1 MSNRKG
7 RTALMHVYTPIIQS
21 SNYVY
26 SQGDKV
32 DVGID
37 KFGDEVRV
45 GSVVISAVGGRVE
58 TYLVKEIKTAGG
70 GGFRFRLSSYKE
82 PDNPKKSISRYSGD
96 VLAVGEGK
104 IVAAKLR
111 DHSFY

>member
-45 GSVVISAVGGRVE
+45 GSVVISAVGGSVE
-58 TYLVKEIKTAGG
+58 TYLVKEIKTAGVVAL
-70 GGFRFRLSSYKE
+70 GFACLHTKNLTTRR
-82 PDNPKKSISRYSGD
+82 R
-96 VLAVGEGK
+96 V
-104 IVAAKLR
+104 
-111 DHSFY
+111 